1 MLRCTQ
7 DKERQQI
14 LQLNDLNLEKFG
26 TFSSEKPA
34 IVIRDIIII
43 NYLYCTF
50 QNSHEVLYK
59 FKEDKT
65 H

>member
-34 IVIRDIIII
+34 IVMRDYNNNLFILHI
-43 NYLYCTF
+43 
-50 QNSHEVLYK
+50 SK
-59 FKEDKT
+59 
-65 H
+65 